1 MHGEGGGCCG
11 EGGCGSEAME
21 LPEIKDGPFSVEVTS
36 NAVSKVKAIL
46 TQERKENFGLRIKI
60 IPGGCSG
67 FMYDFLMEDTAT
79 PEDHTFEK
87 DGLKIFIDKIS
98 AEFMRG
104 SVVDYVESLQGA
116 GFKVENPNFTKSCGC
131 GKSVG

>member
-1 MHGEGGGCCG
+1 MPAAAVSADSSPRQGI
-11 EGGCGSEAME
+11 
-21 LPEIKDGPFSVEVTS
+21 EITS
-36 NAVSKVKAIL
+36 NTAAKVKAL
-46 TQERKENFGLRIKI
+46 LAQEGKQDFGLRIKVV
-60 IPGGCSG
+60 PGGCAG

-79 PEDHTFEK
+79 PEDITFEK

-104 SVVDYVESLQGA
+104 ARVDYVESLQGS
-116 GFKVENPNFTKSCGC
+116 GFKVDNPNFTKSCGC